1 MSNQELPLSR
11 RQALGLGAVAGLA
24 GLTGFDWRAFAQAA
38 NSVIKRPIPHGGEM
52 LPVVGIGT
60 ARLYDFEITDKARV
74 AERAEV
80 LRLLVAGGGSLVDTA
95 PRYGD
100 AEKVLG
106 FLLNQTKLANKI
118 FLATKVS
125 VGDCAEQMQ
134 SMRDSLK
141 LLGLEK
147 VQLMQLH
154 NPRKP
159 DQDIDSIRAFQ
170 KEGLCKYIGIS
181 SSFDRDYKSVEA
193 VLRREKPDFFQI
205 DYSLVDRNSQERLI
219 PAAQDVGAAVLT
231 NLPFRRGGV
240 FAKVRGHKLPEWAVK
255 ELGVTSW
262 AQFALK
268 WLLGHPGVTA
278 VIPGTDKPKYMLDN
292 LQAGRGVMPDVA
304 MRKKMAAHFDS
315 L

>member
-1 MSNQELPLSR
+1 MSMMNDGVTR
-11 RQALGLGAVAGLA
+11 RNALALGTAAAVSTGLGANWPAL
-24 GLTGFDWRAFAQAA
+24 AQAA
-38 NSVIKRPIPHGGEM
+38 AAVIKRPIPHTGEA
-52 LPVVGIGT
+52 LPIVGIGT
-60 ARLYDFEITDKARV
+60 ARLYDFELTDNARL

-80 LRLLVAGGGSLVDTA
+80 LKLLVQGGGALVDTA

-106 FLLNQTKLANKI
+106 HLFKMTKLREKL

-125 VGDCAEQMQ
+125 VDARDDQMK
-134 SMRDSLK
+134 SMRESLK
-141 LLGLEK
+141 LMGTDK

-154 NPRKP
+154 NPKKP
-159 DQDIDSIRAFQ
+159 QQDIDSIRAFQ

-219 PAAQDVGAAVLT
+219 PAAMDVGAAVLT
-231 NLPFRRGGV
+231 NLPFRRGRV
-240 FAKVRGHKLPEWAVK
+240 FAKVKGKTLPEWATK

-268 WLLGHPGVTA
+268 WLLGNPGVTA
-278 VIPGTDKPKYMLDN
+278 VIPGTDKPAYMLDN
-292 LQAGRGVMPDVA
+292 LKAGRGVIPDA
-304 MRKKMAAHFDS
+304 TMRKKMTEYFDS